1 MKSLKLLMRNQT
13 GFTLVEILIVIII
26 LGILAGVVIP
36 QFTSSSEDAKLSTL
50 TTNLR
55 VLRSAVLLY
64 HIQHNK
70 TYPGAKDSNFNGHAA
85 KEEWFVDQLTLY
97 TDAKGEAVSVKD
109 ATHKYGPY
117 LKSGIPVNP
126 FDDSNA
132 VIVDNSENDLS
143 LASEDGT
150 GGWKFF
156 VLTGQFFANDGAHG
170 QY

>member
-1 MKSLKLLMRNQT
+1 MKKQT

-36 QFTSSSEDAKLSTL
+36 QFTSSSKDAKLSTL

-55 VLRSAVLLY
+55 AMRSAVLLY
-64 HIQHNK
+64 YIEHNHA
-70 TYPGAKDSNFNGHAA
+70 YPGEVTSNYGGHATN
-85 KEEWFVDQLTLY
+85 EEWFVDQLTLY
-97 TDAKGEAVSVKD
+97 TDADGEAQSVKD

-117 LKSGIPVNP
+117 LKHGIPVNP
-126 FDDSNA
+126 FDDLNKVKVD
-132 VIVDNSENDLS
+132 VIEKDLS
-143 LASEDGT
+143 LSSDDGT

-156 VLTGQFFANDGAHG
+156 ALTGQFFANDGAHG